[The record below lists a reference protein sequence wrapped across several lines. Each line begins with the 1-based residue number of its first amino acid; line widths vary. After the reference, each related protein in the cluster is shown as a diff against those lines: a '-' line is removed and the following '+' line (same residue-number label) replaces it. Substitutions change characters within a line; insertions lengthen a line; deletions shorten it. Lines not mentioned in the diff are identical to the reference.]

1 MDARTRRPD
10 RLRTSPRQHGY
21 SCLAEQ
27 DQTLGGAGGSA
38 TMRREAGI
46 GSRQAGSFGV
56 FRGHDPA
63 EVERGGVI
71 ADVAIGCG
79 RSPGGG

>member
-1 MDARTRRPD
+1 
-10 RLRTSPRQHGY
+10 
-21 SCLAEQ
+21 
-27 DQTLGGAGGSA
+27 
-38 TMRREAGI
+38 MRREAGI

-56 FRGHDPA
+56 FRGHGPA

-79 RSPGGG
+79 RSSGGG